1 MCGKGS
7 RHVVGRRR
15 RMLLRVLDD
24 KKFLKFDE
32 PSWVLTVGG
41 GVLDVGAVRHGYFC
55 CVLIVLVNIA
65 MRC

>member
-1 MCGKGS
+1 
-7 RHVVGRRR
+7 
-15 RMLLRVLDD
+15 MLLRVLDD